1 MIKKILIGVD
11 DSKYAEAAAKYG
23 FNLAESLNAHVG
35 LVNIIEPVPISTP
48 INGANE
54 ILGTPLYGL
63 NIVDDNK
70 IINAQTQVSENI
82 IENIT
87 KKYAGKLE
95 VSHYN
100 EYGST
105 GEGILSC
112 SREFKADIIVI
123 GTHNRSGLDRLFSSN
138 IAEYVVKHSAIPVLV
153 VPTRE

>member
-70 IINAQTQVSENI
+70 IINAQTQVSESI

>member
-23 FNLAESLNAHVG
+23 FSLAESLNAHVG
-35 LVNIIEPVPISTP
+35 LVNIIEPTAISTP
-48 INGANE
+48 MNGANE
-54 ILGTPLYGL
+54 ILGTPMYGL
-63 NIVDDNK
+63 NVAEDDN

-87 KKYAGKLE
+87 KKYAGKLQ

-138 IAEYVVKHSAIPVLV
+138 IAEYVVKHSVIPVLV
-153 VPTRE
+153 VPTKE

>member
-35 LVNIIEPVPISTP
+35 LVNIIEPVAISTP
-48 INGANE
+48 IGDANG

-63 NIVDDNK
+63 NAAEDEN
-70 IINAQTQVSENI
+70 IINAQTQVSESI
-82 IENIT
+82 IENII
-87 KKYAGKLE
+87 KKYSGKMQ
-95 VSHYN
+95 VSHYT
-100 EYGST
+100 EYGSR
-105 GEGILSC
+105 GEGILNC

-138 IAEYVVKHSAIPVLV
+138 VAEYVVKHSVIPVLV
-153 VPTRE
+153 VPTKE

>member
-1 MIKKILIGVD
+1 MLFR
-11 DSKYAEAAAKYG
+11 SKYAEAAAKYG

-70 IINAQTQVSENI
+70 IINAQTQVSESI

>member
-23 FNLAESLNAHVG
+23 FDLAESLNAHVG
-35 LVNIIEPVPISTP
+35 LVNIIEPVAISMP

-63 NIVDDNK
+63 NGAEDDN
-70 IINAQTQVSENI
+70 IINAQTQVSESI

-87 KKYAGKLE
+87 QKYGGKLQ

-123 GTHNRSGLDRLFSSN
+123 GTHNRSGLDRLFYSN
-138 IAEYVVKHSAIPVLV
+138 IAEYVVKHSVIPVLV